1 MKIAYVFFNGELLG
15 SSEYYINLLK
25 QEPGDLY
32 CADGGANLVKK
43 LNMIPKEIWGDLDS
57 VASDILEEYAKSGTI
72 IKKFPKDKDYTD
84 GELILKHVSAMD
96 YDKIIIIG
104 GLGGRRD
111 HELSNI
117 NLLFLFK
124 NLYLITE
131 TEEMFSIEKKIILN
145 DVKGKT
151 ISFIPFSEKVL
162 GLTLIGFKFP
172 LDNYTLIQGS
182 SICMSNVAI
191 ENDCQVEFKDGK
203 LIGII
208 VKQRRF

>member
-43 LNMIPKEIWGDLDS
+43 LNMTPKEIWGDLDS

-131 TEEMFSIEKKIILN
+131 TEEMFSIEKKITLN
-145 DVKGKT
+145 NVKGKLFLLYHFLKKSWSYFNR
-151 ISFIPFSEKVL
+151 I
-162 GLTLIGFKFP
+162 
-172 LDNYTLIQGS
+172 
-182 SICMSNVAI
+182 
-191 ENDCQVEFKDGK
+191 
-203 LIGII
+203 
-208 VKQRRF
+208 

>member
-15 SSEYYINLLK
+15 TSDYYIDLLQK
-25 QEPGDLY
+25 QPGDLY
-32 CADGGANLVKK
+32 CADGGANLVRQ
-43 LNMIPKEIWGDLDS
+43 LNLIPKEIWGDLDS
-57 VASDILEEYAKSGTI
+57 VASNILEEYSNCGVV

-84 GELILKHVSAMD
+84 GELILKHVSSMN
-96 YDKIIIIG
+96 YDKIVIIG

-131 TEEMFSIEKKIILN
+131 TEEMFSIEKSITLKN
-145 DVKGKT
+145 VKGKT
-151 ISFIPFSEKVL
+151 ISFIPFSNNVL
-162 GLTLIGFKFP
+162 GLTLTGFKFP

-182 SICMSNVAI
+182 SICMSNIAI

-203 LIGII
+203 LIGVII
-208 VKQRRF
+208 K